1 MCQLFKNT
9 NMTNNELAKKVRE
22 LRTRKGLSQEIL
34 AENSGLSLR
43 TIQRIENGETEPR
56 GDSLIRLARAF
67 NITPDEIIDWAPEEN
82 NGFLAALNISVLTFI
97 VFPLLGLLVPLI
109 LWISKKD
116 KIKGLND
123 VAKKIINFQIT
134 WNILFFVGYGVIIL
148 SALIRFNSSQ
158 EVDAGIIQSGVF
170 GVFTNLIWI
179 VVLYGYNIILVI
191 VNAFRIN
198 SYKKVFA
205 FPAIRFIR

>member
-1 MCQLFKNT
+1 MKNQ
-9 NMTNNELAKKVRE
+9 ELAKKVKE
-22 LRTRKGLSQEIL
+22 LRTRKGMSQEML
-34 AENSGLSLR
+34 AENAGLSLR

-56 GDSLIRLARAF
+56 GDSLKRLASALG
-67 NITPDEIIDWAPEEN
+67 ITPDEIVDWAPEEN

-148 SALIRFNSSQ
+148 SAFIRFNASHV
-158 EVDAGIIQSGVF
+158 VDAGIIQSGVF
-170 GVFTNLIWI
+170 TKLIWI
-179 VVLYGYNIILVI
+179 VVLYVYNIILVI
-191 VNAFRIN
+191 INAFRIN
-198 SYKKVFA
+198 NYKKIVA

>member
-1 MCQLFKNT
+1 
-9 NMTNNELAKKVRE
+9 MTNNELAKKVRE

>member
-1 MCQLFKNT
+1 
-9 NMTNNELAKKVRE
+9 MTNNELAKKVRE

-170 GVFTNLIWI
+170 TNLIWI